1 MIDLP
6 KNNDDKNWSLD
17 DVDRLLSRTEKPAKK
32 QDEKIVENFAR
43 TMRLADT
50 VNIPTIDIE
59 KQTRVEDVHTKKID
73 PLRSFAAKEKAEAA
87 LGSPASVNAG
97 DIEITSK
104 TAKQRIADIVKE
116 MKKGKKN
123 SGFSSADA
131 DFSEPLIP
139 HKTHAMET
147 DKNRRRFL
155 EDFKVEDEP
164 EEVDDKTKVVERPGF
179 VIKKARVKTSRASWR
194 LCRPL
199 SRRTT
204 P

>member
-116 MKKGKKN
+116 MKKGKKIPAFRVQTRIFR
-123 SGFSSADA
+123 SRLFLIKLMRWRLTKIAA
-131 DFSEPLIP
+131 DFLKIL
-139 HKTHAMET
+139 
-147 DKNRRRFL
+147 R
-155 EDFKVEDEP
+155 
-164 EEVDDKTKVVERPGF
+164 
-179 VIKKARVKTSRASWR
+179 
-194 LCRPL
+194 
-199 SRRTT
+199 
-204 P
+204 